1 MRMRILGNVWREGR
15 AFYPGDIIDAP
26 EQEAERLAVL
36 GVAEP
41 ERVAAPEQSPAPE
54 TEPVPEIPLEIP
66 AEKPKKKK
74 ARR

>member
-1 MRMRILGNVWREGR
+1 MRMRILGNIWHDGR
-15 AFYPGDIIDAP
+15 AFYPGEVIDAP

-41 ERVAAPEQSPAPE
+41 ERVAALEPSSASEMD
-54 TEPVPEIPLEIP
+54 PVPEIPAEIP